1 MDIFVDILFN
11 FYLKIIV
18 KQMIR
23 IKGYTIVVEVNLTH
37 ISNYLQA
44 YTIQFS
50 NVYLNFAECV
60 VKAVSGKTSTHM
72 YISNNYDNH
81 GIHVLTLN
89 LI

>member
-1 MDIFVDILFN
+1 
-11 FYLKIIV
+11 
-18 KQMIR
+18 MIR